1 MAQGRKVENTMLKNL
16 WALTVAVLFFLPGMS
31 RAQTFQVDFSR
42 WTGPPLVKDKFGV
55 YQTPFFFKTHPPAAC
70 DMTGLLREAG
80 VRDLRYEMGW
90 GKPDTYAFDQ
100 ISGTPA
106 NLKIDFTR
114 LDPFV
119 TQLIRAGVT
128 PLFAMTYDPMP
139 LKTGSDWQRWKDM
152 PGSLTAWQEI
162 NRRYASHYRRLGLGE
177 ARYEMWNE
185 PDLPGDGGKVF
196 FNGDAADYA
205 RLFAAGAGGIHAG
218 DADAEA
224 GGPAVAWMPEYA
236 QAVLADGPD
245 FASIHGYGNYPAQLA
260 ILRGVA
266 QNQPSL
272 LTEYASF
279 SDFGLHKPSS
289 RHPAAALFFRDV
301 RGLLAETDAAK
312 VYWAQ
317 WIDNDLG
324 MVTDDLHRKALFNA
338 YKLYQTLL
346 PVDRNPVTPDG
357 ENGVGLLAA
366 SDPHTAAIVLWNE
379 NAADQSVT
387 VDFKNLPFT
396 RGTGQV
402 FRIDAAHASFAD
414 DAASENLSATASW
427 RITTQTAW
435 TGRIPALGVVF
446 LRATG
451 MSGRSLLRPVHL
463 GTLAGNHYWYPNRED
478 GGWADFDARAGIAR
492 LGTGGRLG
500 SAPLLGSVIDNPAP
514 CWMVQAARQGV
525 FSPRAVNSLFGL
537 RIDYGSTRGGFR
549 RSVLWHD
556 GSYNPA
562 RTAVLPWG
570 EKTASVDTRHLEKAL
585 VTGAAFPINIAKDAP
600 PDWNHRIILTPILHD
615 MGAHSQA
622 RLIFLPS
629 K

>member
-1 MAQGRKVENTMLKNL
+1 V
-16 WALTVAVLFFLPGMS
+16 
-31 RAQTFQVDFSR
+31 
-42 WTGPPLVKDKFGV
+42 VKD
-55 YQTPFFFKTHPPAAC
+55 
-70 DMTGLLREAG
+70 
-80 VRDLRYEMGW
+80 
-90 GKPDTYAFDQ
+90 
-100 ISGTPA
+100 
-106 NLKIDFTR
+106 
-114 LDPFV
+114 
-119 TQLIRAGVT
+119 
-128 PLFAMTYDPMP
+128 
-139 LKTGSDWQRWKDM
+139 
-152 PGSLTAWQEI
+152 
-162 NRRYASHYRRLGLGE
+162 
-177 ARYEMWNE
+177 
-185 PDLPGDGGKVF
+185 
-196 FNGDAADYA
+196 
-205 RLFAAGAGGIHAG
+205 
-218 DADAEA
+218 
-224 GGPAVAWMPEYA
+224 
-236 QAVLADGPD
+236 
-245 FASIHGYGNYPAQLA
+245 
-260 ILRGVA
+260 
-266 QNQPSL
+266 QPSLPLL

-357 ENGVGLLAA
+357 ENGVGLMVA
-366 SDPHTAAIVLWNE
+366 SDPHTAAVVLWNE
-379 NAADQSVT
+379 NAADRTVT

-525 FSPRAVNSLFGL
+525 FSPRGVNSLFGL
-537 RIDYGSTRGGFR
+537 RINYGSTRGGFR

-562 RTAVLPWG
+562 RTAALPWG
-570 EKTASVDTRHLEKAL
+570 EKTTSVETRHLEKAL

-600 PDWNHRIILTPILHD
+600 PDWNHRIILTPILQD